1 MGAVVAHSRIVVVG
15 TSCAGK
21 STFAQALA
29 EVSACSRIELD
40 ALHWGPN
47 WQPKPA
53 EEFRRLV
60 AEAAGSESW
69 VADGNYGAV
78 RESLWPRASAIVW
91 LNYSYPRVLWQ
102 ALVRT
107 VTRCVTREPL
117 WHGNRESVWRSF
129 FSRESI
135 LVWVATT
142 YHRRQRE
149 FAALRISGHF
159 PHLTWYEFRHPRQ
172 AQQWLALRQNAS

>member
-1 MGAVVAHSRIVVVG
+1 MVASKAHPRIVVVG

-21 STFAQALA
+21 STFARAVA
-29 EVSACSRIELD
+29 EASTCMRIELD
-40 ALHWGPN
+40 ALYWGPN
-47 WQPKPA
+47 WQPKST

-60 AEAAGSESW
+60 SEAAAVDSW
-69 VADGNYGAV
+69 VADGNYGVV
-78 RESLWPRASAIVW
+78 RESLWSRASTVVW
-91 LNYSYPRVLWQ
+91 LNYTYRRVLWQ
-102 ALVRT
+102 ALWRT
-107 VTRCVTREPL
+107 IKRCITREPL

-129 FSRESI
+129 FSRKSI

-149 FAALRISGHF
+149 LAELRITERF

-172 AQQWLALRQNAS
+172 AQEWLAQRENAS